1 MSKATS
7 FSFKTLYIEKNML
20 GISLDSPVVKI
31 SPSIA
36 GDSGLIPGQE
46 LRCQRV
52 FQQKKKA
59 KHKTEILLYHFN
71 KGFKNSPHKKKFFK
85 KIH

>member
-52 FQQKKKA
+52 FQQKKK
-59 KHKTEILLYHFN
+59 
-71 KGFKNSPHKKKFFK
+71 KKKGK
-85 KIH
+85 A

>member
-52 FQQKKKA
+52 FQQKKKSKA
-59 KHKTEILLYHFN
+59 
-71 KGFKNSPHKKKFFK
+71 
-85 KIH
+85 

>member
-1 MSKATS
+1 
-7 FSFKTLYIEKNML
+7 ML
-20 GISLDSPVVKI
+20 GTSLGSPVVKI

-52 FQQKKKA
+52 FQQKKK
-59 KHKTEILLYHFN
+59 
-71 KGFKNSPHKKKFFK
+71 KKQSIKQKYYCIISIKASKIVHIK
-85 KIH
+85 KIL